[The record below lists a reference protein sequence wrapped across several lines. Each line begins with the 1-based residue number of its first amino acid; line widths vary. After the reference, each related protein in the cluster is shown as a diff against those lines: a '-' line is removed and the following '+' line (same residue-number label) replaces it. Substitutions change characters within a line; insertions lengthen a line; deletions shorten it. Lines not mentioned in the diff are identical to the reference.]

1 MQCVRNTLYKKVL
14 RLSPYISSN
23 GPPLVNIKG
32 QNRLSFLF
40 Q

>member
-1 MQCVRNTLYKKVL
+1 MQCVRNTLYKKV
-14 RLSPYISSN
+14 LSPYISSN